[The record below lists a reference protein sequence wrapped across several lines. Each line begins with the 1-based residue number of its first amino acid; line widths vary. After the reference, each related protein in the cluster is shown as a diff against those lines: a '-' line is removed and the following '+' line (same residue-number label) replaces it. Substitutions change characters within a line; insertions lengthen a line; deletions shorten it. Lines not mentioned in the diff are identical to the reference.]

1 MISSLLV
8 SLAIA
13 LQGAPS
19 KPATK
24 PLPITAVPADEGGPS
39 VEVSAPLARLA
50 GPDTIA
56 VLYMPSAA
64 RADEAIERLRA
75 TAGPLANEAP
85 LPIAPMKRLLKEAI
99 RTELEIPL
107 DQPVIWWIEK
117 PQVADD
123 EPGMGMGNFTMH
135 QALRIPGA
143 TAANEKARA
152 DANGKDGKG
161 RPALPVRSARR
172 GASVTVLPDDL
183 VVTSSDMEPFAP
195 PADGA
200 QPSVLAR
207 TMPQGVVSGRVD
219 LGRLLEEE
227 GDQLKMLAG
236 FATMAMN
243 DQQGDEATM
252 TAEEKRRA
260 EMRRTFSEGVG
271 TQIGNA
277 IDALLQLKRA
287 SFALQLE
294 GDELD
299 LWTDWSRDAAFPAG
313 LSEGKAR
320 ELAQRLPAGL
330 PVYAGMSANA
340 LDTIYGE
347 RVSIDDAI
355 ATLGATPEARQAW
368 TDACARTRAAIAM
381 IEEGAVMA
389 ADASGNDPTVMIAFR
404 VKEAAAFRTA
414 IRDIAASY
422 GRSGLAS
429 TKVEEAGDT
438 LRVELTPS
446 AERMRDIIGAFAGDA
461 TIDAESLQRAL
472 QPMTLALAFQG
483 NDVMLTQAR
492 TGQPA
497 PQAGAGDLRPAI
509 ARRAWGGADWF
520 VTIDL
525 RHALGRAAA
534 EAATNAGAEVDALR
548 KGKPAGLHLWQGVKG
563 NTTRLSVHANL
574 AELRALAADLDAL
587 ERKLKAAG
595 KAKGDED
602 DDDDDDEDEGKEA
615 GAAAKQ
621 KSKSRRERP
630 DDDT

>member
-1 MISSLLV
+1 MFSSLLV

-99 RTELEIPL
+99 RTDLEIPL
-107 DQPVIWWIEK
+107 DQPVLWWIEK
-117 PQVADD
+117 PQVAED

-152 DANGKDGKG
+152 EAAGKDAKG

-172 GASVTVLPDDL
+172 NASVTVLPDDF
-183 VVTSSDMEPFAP
+183 VVTSSDAEPFAL

-200 QPSVLAR
+200 QPSSLAR
-207 TMPQGVVSGRVD
+207 TMPAGVVSGRVD

-243 DQQGDEATM
+243 AEQGDETTM
-252 TAEEKRRA
+252 TPDERRRA
-260 EMRRTFSEGVG
+260 EMRRTFAEGVG

-277 IDALLQLKRA
+277 IDALMQLKRA
-287 SFALQLE
+287 SFALDLQ
-294 GDELD
+294 GDEVVA
-299 LWTDWSRDAAFPAG
+299 WTDWSRATAFPAG

-320 ELAQRLPAGL
+320 ELARRLPEGL
-330 PVYAGMSANA
+330 PVYGGISTNA

-347 RVSIDDAI
+347 RVSLDDAI
-355 ATLGATPEARQAW
+355 ATLGATPEARKAW
-368 TDACARTRAAIAM
+368 TDACARTRTAIGM
-381 IEEGAVMA
+381 IEEGAVLG
-389 ADASGNDPTVMIAFR
+389 ADASGTEPSFTIAFR
-404 VKEAAAFRTA
+404 VKDAAAFRTA
-414 IRDIAASY
+414 IREVAALYSQ
-422 GRSGLAS
+422 SGLAT
-429 TKVEEAGDT
+429 TKVEDAGKT
-438 LRVELTPS
+438 LRIELAPS
-446 AERMRDIIGAFAGDA
+446 AERIKDIVAALAGNVPADA
-461 TIDAESLQRAL
+461 DAMARAL
-472 QPMTLALAFQG
+472 QPATLAFAFEG
-483 NDVMLTQAR
+483 NDVLFTQTR
-492 TGQPA
+492 GTQPA
-497 PQAGAGDLRPAI
+497 ARAGRGDLRATLGQG
-509 ARRAWGGADWF
+509 AWGGADWF
-520 VTIDL
+520 LTIDL
-525 RHALGRAAA
+525 RESLGRMAD
-534 EAATNAGAEVDALR
+534 EAPEVAKSEVEKFR
-548 KGKPAGLHLWQGVKG
+548 KGKPTALHVWQGVKG
-563 NTTRLSVHANL
+563 GTARLSLKANL
-574 AELRALAADLDAL
+574 AEIRTLATDLAAVEA
-587 ERKLKAAG
+587 KLKAAGNG

-602 DDDDDDEDEGKEA
+602 DDDDDEDEKKE
-615 GAAAKQ
+615 GD
-621 KSKSRRERP
+621 RP
-630 DDDT
+630 